1 LARAANRFGRP
12 HSEFGSNYVMINLPR
27 PDASVAMQFGTK
39 PEPDNMQVDFNRV
52 YQELIVPALEAAG
65 LEVFRADQERR
76 AGDIRTDMFHELL
89 VADLV
94 VADLMIDN
102 P

>member
-1 LARAANRFGRP
+1 
-12 HSEFGSNYVMINLPR
+12 MINLPR

-65 LEVFRADQERR
+65 LEVVRATRSDVP
-76 AGDIRTDMFHELL
+76 ATSAPTCSM
-89 VADLV
+89 
-94 VADLMIDN
+94 N
-102 P
+102 CWSPTWSWPT